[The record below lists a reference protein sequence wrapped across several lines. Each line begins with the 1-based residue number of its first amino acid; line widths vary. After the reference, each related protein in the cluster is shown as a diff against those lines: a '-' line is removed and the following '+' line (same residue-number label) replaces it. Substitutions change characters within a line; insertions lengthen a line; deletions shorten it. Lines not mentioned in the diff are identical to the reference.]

1 MPQSEFIAVVVLI
14 AFVIFITARGEL
26 AEYIRLLV

>member
-1 MPQSEFIAVVVLI
+1 VPNSTIIVAALFA
-14 AFVIFITARGEL
+14 AFVLFVTARGEL